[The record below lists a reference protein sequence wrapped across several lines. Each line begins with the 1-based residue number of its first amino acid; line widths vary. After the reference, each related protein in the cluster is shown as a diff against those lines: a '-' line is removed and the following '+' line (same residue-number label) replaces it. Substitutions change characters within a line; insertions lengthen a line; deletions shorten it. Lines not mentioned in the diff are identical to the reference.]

1 MTDFAKSLS
10 SIPRLSAKTN
20 KKYIKICDDAD
31 FYDNFVYI
39 NKKWDTLESY

>member
-20 KKYIKICDDAD
+20 KKYIKICDDAE
-31 FYDNFVYI
+31 FRLYKQKVGYI
-39 NKKWDTLESY
+39 GILLS